1 MISTSELFNPLA
13 LTARAPAEARN
24 VLMRGLLIEMS
35 GQRAT
40 VAPTYRDT
48 FEVLRRQLPRATR
61 RQQNYPT
68 LLLPLPG
75 HPEEEYLDT
84 EYQLCGE
91 KFQVM
96 GEVRRIGKRSYV
108 AVCEGDY
115 LAARRKLPVVLQCF
129 SRMLRLNLSMRDA
142 HLLCWNWPP
151 SLLMRGVAAC
161 CTASQK
167 RHVSAPDRYIQSVMM
182 RVLEASA

>member
-13 LTARAPAEARN
+13 LTDRAPAEVRN

-40 VAPTYRDT
+40 VAPMYRDT

-61 RQQNYPT
+61 RQHNYPT

-75 HPEEEYLDT
+75 HQEEEFLDI
-84 EYQLCGE
+84 EYQLDGE
-91 KFQVM
+91 RFQVM
-96 GEVRRIGKRSYV
+96 GEVRRIGQRSYL

-115 LAARRKLPVVLQCF
+115 LHTRRRLPVVLQCF
-129 SRMLRLNLSMRDA
+129 SLMLKLNLSVRDA
-142 HLLCWNWPP
+142 HLLCWRWPP